1 MQKEFEDLSAKLKET
16 EDSLTKEKSEKEELK
31 ETFAN
36 YKEETDQQIRDT
48 REDVHKLAE
57 VTRQVS

>member
-1 MQKEFEDLSAKLKET
+1 MNAKLKET
-16 EDSLTKEKSEKEELK
+16 EDSLTKERSEKEELK

-48 REDVHKLAE
+48 HEDVHKLAE
-57 VTRQVS
+57 ATRQVS